1 MKSIIHILIAFMFVM
16 VFSSLPV
23 TAVTDDSPYIHYKQ
37 MTMRFS
43 ETDATVTLSFKLDT
57 FVQAYTLLMG
67 SHNLEGD
74 IRKMFFEFDEVTVSQ
89 VGKDYAT
96 LRLGN
101 VSQLSDGYY
110 LHNSRAL
117 GSRVDML
124 TMVYPSGAS
133 KQISNAKQTSNIFY

>member
-16 VFSSLPV
+16 ILVSLPA
-23 TAVTDDSPYIHYKQ
+23 TAATDNPQYIHYKQ

-43 ETDATVTLSFKLDT
+43 GTDATVTLSFELDA

-74 IRKMFFEFDEVTVSQ
+74 IRKMFYDFDEITVSEI
-89 VGKDYAT
+89 GKDYAI
-96 LRLGN
+96 LRIDN
-101 VSQLSDGYY
+101 VSHLSDGYY
-110 LHNSRAL
+110 LHDSRDL
-117 GSRVDML
+117 GSSVDVL

-133 KQISNAKQTSNIFY
+133 KQKSNAKETSNIFY

>member
-43 ETDATVTLSFKLDT
+43 GTDATVTLSFKLDT

>member
-89 VGKDYAT
+89 FGKDYAT

-124 TMVYPSGAS
+124 IMVYPSGAS